1 MIQARR
7 IQARLAQL
15 AQCTDEPGR
24 ITRLFLSPAHR
35 RAIDLIDGWM
45 TEAGLTTKLDATGTL
60 IGTRHGPHGAPI
72 LLLGSHIDSVRDAGR
87 YDGCLGVLA
96 AIEAAGTLDHAI
108 EVRAFGDEEGVRFP
122 VTLTGARATAG
133 TFDPA
138 WLDQHD
144 ADGITLDAARCRFQL
159 PADIGACKSGAFAYL
174 ELHIEQ
180 GPVLEAHGAP
190 VGIVTA
196 ISGTSR
202 SLATVLGRAGHV
214 GTVPMTGREDALAA
228 AAAMILAVRDVARA
242 RGIVATVGRIDAKPG
257 AANVI
262 PGEAAFTIDLRAPE
276 DHVRIE
282 AQAELDRTL
291 AAIAD
296 RERVRL
302 TIARTHEAPAVQCCP
317 RLQRLLAAAT
327 RDAGH
332 RVIHLP
338 SGAGHDAMAIADLC
352 PVGMLFV
359 RCAGGIS
366 HHPAEHVTTDDIAVA
381 LDVLTRTLRAID
393 PAEFAR

>member
-35 RAIDLIDGWM
+35 RAIELIDGWM
-45 TEAGLTTKLDATGTL
+45 TEAGLATTLDAAGTL
-60 IGTRHGPHGAPI
+60 VGTRPGPPGAPT

-96 AIEAAGTLDHAI
+96 AIEAAGALDAI
-108 EVRAFGDEEGVRFP
+108 EIRAFGDEEGVRFP

-138 WLDQHD
+138 WLDQQD
-144 ADGITLDAARCRFQL
+144 ADGITLDAARRAFQL

-180 GPVLEAHGAP
+180 GPVLEAHGVP

-202 SLATVLGRAGHV
+202 SLATILGRAGHA
-214 GTVPMTGREDALAA
+214 GTVPMVGREDALAA
-228 AAAMILAVRDVARA
+228 AAAMILAVRDIARA

-262 PGEAAFTIDLRAPE
+262 AGEAAFTIDLRAPE
-276 DHVRIE
+276 DHLRLE
-282 AQAELDRTL
+282 AQAELDQAL
-291 AAIAD
+291 AAIAA
-296 RERVRL
+296 REQVRL
-302 TIARTHEAPAVQCCP
+302 TIARTHQAPAVQCCP

-332 RVIHLP
+332 PVIHLP

-381 LDVLTRTLRAID
+381 LDVLTRTLRTID
-393 PAEFAR
+393 PADFAR